1 MMIMKIFNE
10 KQIRTLWVMFA
21 LLAVPCLLSAQAV
34 LYQENFGVPSANTL
48 IQNYSGWQ
56 DTSVLYTGDGTCD
69 VRASSASSGYGG
81 ASGGGNVMINDTV
94 KWFQISRINTAADTN
109 LSLYCGLRKTAS
121 ENGSNLVVEA
131 SADSLVW
138 TRLYL
143 EDTLPAGTGTSG
155 WYRVRYRQVPS
166 CPNLH
171 LRFSNLARVDYR
183 LDDLALVV
191 GDENVLETVATP
203 TISPSG
209 GTYYEPQTVTIATTT
224 AGATIYYT
232 MDGSTPSAAS
242 LPYLGPL
249 TVNNPVTVKAMA
261 VKAGMYD
268 SEVASASF
276 VVLDTNSLVI
286 LPLDLSD
293 NSGSTH
299 WDITQLPGF
308 RGYHLGSSYSDGS
321 VKFET
326 AHAGQAAL
334 VAHLDNAPGKLA
346 FDLKGKNGG
355 SNPAAYEGI
364 QMEVAESA
372 DGQQWS
378 TVALLTESDISTDGF
393 AHFDGYVL
401 DQNTRYVRWKLL
413 ASTKGN
419 TQLNNI
425 AIGRY
430 SGGGGDSTTVIS
442 HTTPVV
448 GLHPNP
454 TLGYIGIYAG
464 QVPVE
469 SLTLLDL
476 SGHVLRH
483 WTAPCQEIDISD
495 FPRGLYMLRVQTAQ
509 GVVVKKVVRY

>member
-1 MMIMKIFNE
+1 
-10 KQIRTLWVMFA
+10 
-21 LLAVPCLLSAQAV
+21 
-34 LYQENFGVPSANTL
+34 
-48 IQNYSGWQ
+48 
-56 DTSVLYTGDGTCD
+56 
-69 VRASSASSGYGG
+69 
-81 ASGGGNVMINDTV
+81 
-94 KWFQISRINTAADTN
+94 
-109 LSLYCGLRKTAS
+109 
-121 ENGSNLVVEA
+121 
-131 SADSLVW
+131 
-138 TRLYL
+138 
-143 EDTLPAGTGTSG
+143 
-155 WYRVRYRQVPS
+155 
-166 CPNLH
+166 
-171 LRFSNLARVDYR
+171 
-183 LDDLALVV
+183 
-191 GDENVLETVATP
+191 
-203 TISPSG
+203 
-209 GTYYEPQTVTIATTT
+209 
-224 AGATIYYT
+224 
-232 MDGSTPSAAS
+232 
-242 LPYLGPL
+242 
-249 TVNNPVTVKAMA
+249 MA

-293 NSGSTH
+293 NSGSSH

-334 VAHLDNAPGKLA
+334 VAHLDSAPGKLA

-401 DQNTRYVRWKLL
+401 DQSTRYVRWKLL

-430 SGGGGDSTTVIS
+430 SGGGGDSTAVIS

-469 SLTLLDL
+469 SVTLLDL

>member
-1 MMIMKIFNE
+1 MMIMKLFNE
-10 KQIRTLWVMFA
+10 KQIRTLVVIFT
-21 LLAVPCLLSAQAV
+21 LLAAPCLLSAQAV

-94 KWFQISRINTAADTN
+94 KWFQISRLNTAADTN

-121 ENGSNLVVEA
+121 ENGSNLVVEV

-138 TRLYL
+138 TRLFL
-143 EDTLPAGTGTSG
+143 EDTLPSGTGTSG
-155 WYRVRYRQVPS
+155 WYRVRYRPVPS

-171 LRFSNLARVDYR
+171 IRFSNLGRTDYR

-191 GDENVLETVATP
+191 GDENVLETVITP

-209 GTYYEPQTVTIATTT
+209 GTYYEPQTVTITTAT
-224 AGATIYYT
+224 AGAALYYT
-232 MDGSTPSAAS
+232 MDGSTPTAAS

-249 TVNNPVTVKAMA
+249 TVNNSVMVKALA

-268 SEVASASF
+268 SEVASANY
-276 VVLDTNSLVI
+276 VILDTNSLVT
-286 LPLDLSD
+286 LPLDLSN
-293 NSGSTH
+293 NSESSH
-299 WDITQLPGF
+299 WDITHLPGF
-308 RGYHLGSSYSDGS
+308 RSYHLGSSYSDGS

-326 AHAGQAAL
+326 SHAGQAAL
-334 VAHLDNAPGKLA
+334 VAHLDSAPGTLA
-346 FDLKGKNGG
+346 FELKGRTGG

-364 QMEVAESA
+364 QMEVAQSA
-372 DGQQWS
+372 DGQLWS
-378 TVALLTESDISTDGF
+378 TLALLTESDISTDGF
-393 AHFDGYVL
+393 AHFDGYL
-401 DQNTRYVRWKLL
+401 LQQDTRYVRWKLL

-425 AIGRY
+425 AISQY
-430 SGGGGDSTTVIS
+430 DGGGGDSTATVAHS
-442 HTTPVV
+442 LVLV

-454 TLGYIGIYAG
+454 TLGYVTVYA
-464 QVPVE
+464 QVPLE
-469 SLTLLDL
+469 SVTLLDL

-483 WTAPCQEIDISD
+483 WTAPCQEIDISS

>member
-1 MMIMKIFNE
+1 MKLFNE
-10 KQIRTLWVMFA
+10 KQIRTLVVTFT
-21 LLAVPCLLSAQAV
+21 LLAAPCLLSAQAV

-94 KWFQISRINTAADTN
+94 KWFQVSRLNTAADTN

-121 ENGSNLVVEA
+121 ENGTNLVVEV

-143 EDTLPAGTGTSG
+143 EDTLPSGTGTSG
-155 WYRVRYRQVPS
+155 WYRVRYRPVPS

-171 LRFSNLARVDYR
+171 IRFSNLGRTDYR

-209 GTYYEPQTVTIATTT
+209 GTYYEPQTVMITTAT
-224 AGATIYYT
+224 AGATLYYT
-232 MDGSTPSAAS
+232 MDGSTPTAAS

-249 TVNNPVTVKAMA
+249 TVNNSVTVKALA
-261 VKAGMYD
+261 VKAGMYN
-268 SEVASASF
+268 SETASASY
-276 VVLDTNSLVI
+276 VILDTNSLVV

-293 NSGSTH
+293 NSSRAH
-299 WDITQLPGF
+299 SDITHLPGF
-308 RGYHLGSSYSDGS
+308 RSYHLGSSYSDGS
-321 VKFET
+321 AKFET
-326 AHAGQAAL
+326 SHAGQAAL
-334 VAHLDNAPGKLA
+334 VAHLDSEPGELA
-346 FDLKGKNGG
+346 FDLKGRTGG
-355 SNPAAYEGI
+355 SNPAAYEGV
-364 QMEVAESA
+364 QFEVAQSA

-378 TVALLTESDISTDGF
+378 TLALLTESDIPTSEY
-393 AHFDGYVL
+393 AHFDGYTL
-401 DQNTRYVRWKLL
+401 DRSTRFVRWKLL
-413 ASTKGN
+413 ACTKGN

-425 AIGRY
+425 AITRY
-430 SGGGGDSTTVIS
+430 AGSGDSTAIATHGTVW
-442 HTTPVV
+442 V
-448 GLHPNP
+448 GLRPNP
-454 TLGYIGIYAG
+454 TVGYMALYA
-464 QVPVE
+464 QDPVE
-469 SLTLLDL
+469 SASLLDL
-476 SGHVLRH
+476 SGHVLHH
-483 WTAPCQEIDISD
+483 WTAPCQEIDISG